1 MVFTFAEK
9 NYGDVA
15 FWHERGIN
23 TYMQQNSGAV
33 VPNSLENEY
42 EDILNRGIIFNV
54 QDKANQI
61 VEDMKTE
68 IIIGH

>member
-1 MVFTFAEK
+1 
-9 NYGDVA
+9 
-15 FWHERGIN
+15 
-23 TYMQQNSGAV
+23 MQQNSGAV